1 MSDQIEEV
9 EITRDEVTAA
19 QRVNDKQVKP
29 KKQLSEQQLLN
40 LKKARER
47 AQERKTE

>member
-9 EITRDEVTAA
+9 EITRDEV
-19 QRVNDKQVKP
+19 NLNNKQVKP

-47 AQERKTE
+47 DRKSVV

>member
-1 MSDQIEEV
+1 MSEQIEEV
-9 EITRDEVTAA
+9 EILRD
-19 QRVNDKQVKP
+19 NDKQKKQ

-47 AQERKTE
+47 AQERKIRIKKFTC